1 MIDFSEVP
9 SETLP
14 LVAGVLARLI
24 YNVQLW
30 IDPAVRTPIC
40 VVCDEAH
47 LYLPVHAESGPV
59 QRAALET
66 FEAIAKEGRKYGIA
80 LLVVSQRPADI
91 SRTILSQCNNFIV
104 MRLTSDE
111 DQAVVERLVPETLG
125 AVTSI
130 LPLLEVGEAM
140 VLGDA
145 LLLPTRLK
153 FDAPALRP
161 ASATQPFWTKWG
173 DQGSSMSAIAAGVEA
188 FRNQLRTSPL
198 STSEAGEQDS

>member
-1 MIDFSEVP
+1 MIGHK
-9 SETLP
+9 
-14 LVAGVLARLI
+14 AWA
-24 YNVQLW
+24 
-30 IDPAVRTPIC
+30 
-40 VVCDEAH
+40 
-47 LYLPVHAESGPV
+47 
-59 QRAALET
+59 
-66 FEAIAKEGRKYGIA
+66 
-80 LLVVSQRPADI
+80 
-91 SRTILSQCNNFIV
+91 
-104 MRLTSDE
+104 
-111 DQAVVERLVPETLG
+111 LG
-125 AVTSI
+125 AVI